1 MVNWIASSEKFRTIY
16 CDTTETAKL
25 ETLKLQ
31 SHNLIFAKQKF
42 CGLLLSVAVSLIAL
56 AALPS
61 SVDAQWIEIQD
72 ISRPLV
78 ENEPFDLLF
87 LQTKGVVLKIVPLR
101 EPPGNPL
108 PRNGSLIFEY
118 FADSDGLL
126 TVPYSEVRDYKT
138 FQELLVDEAK
148 AWMAED
154 KYAPAFRNLLWVYDR
169 GGKSDATVNE
179 LLRTCLFQD
188 GANAYKNGNFELALS
203 IFEDIYARDPN
214 FKPPGIDQ
222 KLIDVVM
229 SCYDKIIS
237 KSFKEKNYSTVN
249 VTLEAVEKNYPDD
262 FEPIA
267 KRWRRRFLEK
277 SDELINQSQKFS
289 TQGQGRQ
296 AHMAARQAAQITPG
310 RPEVERQN
318 EDVLNQHPLIV
329 VGVEQPASDANPIR
343 SEHWGARRVGRL
355 TQRTIVELT
364 GVTEEGGKYKF
375 LNGLLERKDE
385 DGYEYQF
392 TIEPEMAAFGA
403 PSTTSFEIASRLGD
417 LANPASNAYNEDW
430 AKVVDKIA
438 IDNESQ
444 VTVTLRRAFV
454 RPEALIDMTYQR
466 PTDDGQPIQDGVY
479 VLTETNNEFSTFDLN
494 PQLVVNDG
502 QQHPVVIEQRF
513 DLATDAVS
521 ELLAGNIDMVD
532 RVPVSD
538 LSRLKRKPGVQ
549 ARAYLIPTI
558 HLLLPKIRGDLE
570 KDTRFRRG
578 LSHAIDRQ
586 TILRNI
592 CGGQLVNGC
601 EVISGPLPIGTEEN
615 DQISYGYNF
624 KTRPPAFNLKLGQVL
639 VKLSL
644 LPQRRAEP
652 APTPAP
658 TPADGEGGEGEG
670 GDDTKTFLKA
680 AKPPSLVLAHPRS
693 STASAACY
701 AIADAWNKAGVPT
714 TTRQLESADSY
725 PPDDNWDLLYMEV
738 AMEEPLADITRLIGA
753 TGFVTEVSAPVDQ
766 TLAALGTSQTWQGG
780 CAMLRQLHQQVA
792 TDMSI
797 IPLWQIKEHFA
808 YRTTVRNVGRDLIH
822 LYQNI
827 ERWRIDIR
835 PEEETE

>member
-1 MVNWIASSEKFRTIY
+1 M
-16 CDTTETAKL
+16 
-25 ETLKLQ
+25 
-31 SHNLIFAKQKF
+31 
-42 CGLLLSVAVSLIAL
+42 
-56 AALPS
+56 
-61 SVDAQWIEIQD
+61 QD
-72 ISRPLV
+72 LSRPIV

-87 LQTKGVVLKIVPLR
+87 LQTEGVVLKVVPLR
-101 EPPGNPL
+101 DPPEDPL
-108 PRNGSLIFEY
+108 PTSGNLVFEY
-118 FADSDGLL
+118 FAESEGLL

-138 FQELLVDEAK
+138 FKELLVDEAEV
-148 AWMAED
+148 WMAED
-154 KYAPAFRNLLWVYDR
+154 KYDLAFRNLLWVYDH
-169 GGKSDATVNE
+169 GGTSDSKVVK

-188 GANAYKNGNFELALS
+188 GAAAYKKGNYELALS
-203 IFEDIYARDPN
+203 IFEDIYQRDPS
-214 FKPPGIDQ
+214 FQPPGISQ

-229 SCYDKIIS
+229 NCYDKIIA
-237 KSFKEKNYSTVN
+237 KSFAEGNYATVN
-249 VTLEAVEKNYPDD
+249 VTLEAVEKNYPSD

-267 KRWRRRFLEK
+267 KRWRNQFIEK
-277 SDELINQSQKFS
+277 SDELVAQSKDFS
-289 TQGQGRQ
+289 AEGKGRE
-296 AHMAARQAAQITPG
+296 AHMAVRQAAQVTPG

-318 EDVLNQHPLIV
+318 EDILNRYPLIV
-329 VGVEQPASDANPIR
+329 VGVEQPASDANPNR
-343 SEHWGARRVGRL
+343 FEHWGARRVGRL

-364 GVTEEGGKYKF
+364 GVTEEGGKYTF
-375 LNGLLERKDE
+375 LNGTLQRKDE

-392 TIEPEMAAFGA
+392 TIDPSMALFGA
-403 PSTTSFEIASRLGD
+403 PETTTFEIASRLGD
-417 LANPASNAYNEDW
+417 LANPESDAYNEDW

-454 RPEALIDMTYQR
+454 RPEALIDMTYQK
-466 PTDDGQPIQDGVY
+466 PAENGQPIQDGVY
-479 VLTETNNEFSTFDLN
+479 LLTEQDSNFSTFDLN
-494 PQLVVNDG
+494 PRLTNGDG
-502 QQHPVVIEQRF
+502 RRHPVVIEQRF
-513 DLATDAVS
+513 DFAGDAVT
-521 ELLAGNIDMVD
+521 ELLNGNIDVVD

-549 ARAYLIPTI
+549 ARAYMIPTI
-558 HLLLPKIRGDLE
+558 HLLLPKVRGDLE

-592 CGGQLVNGC
+592 CGGKLVNGC

-624 KTRPPAFNLKLGQVL
+624 KTRPPSFNTKLGQVL
-639 VKLSL
+639 VQLSL
-644 LPQRRAEP
+644 LPKKRK
-652 APTPAP
+652 APS
-658 TPADGEGGEGEG
+658 EGGQEAKE
-670 GDDTKTFLKA
+670 FLKT
-680 AKPPSLVLAHPRS
+680 AKVPSLVLAYPRS
-693 STASAACY
+693 STANAACF

-714 TTRQLESADSY
+714 TTRALDPADSY
-725 PPDDNWDLLYMEV
+725 PPDDNWDLLYMEI

-753 TGFVTEVSAPVDQ
+753 TGFATQVSAPVDQ
-766 TLAALGTSQTWQGG
+766 TLAALGTSQTWQGA

-808 YRTTVRNVGRDLIH
+808 YRTTVSNVGRDLIH

-835 PEEETE
+835 PVEEAQ

>member
-1 MVNWIASSEKFRTIY
+1 MSSLMNLFFK
-16 CDTTETAKL
+16 TETVKL

-31 SHNLIFAKQKF
+31 SHNLILAKPQ
-42 CGLLLSVAVSLIAL
+42 LLSLLVTLFAPLIAL
-56 AALPS
+56 MTLTS
-61 SVDAQWIEIQD
+61 HVDAQWIEMQD
-72 ISRPLV
+72 ISRPIV

-87 LQTKGVVLKIVPLR
+87 LQTEGVVLKIVPLR
-101 EPPGNPL
+101 EPPGDPL
-108 PRNGSLIFEY
+108 PQSGNLVFEY
-118 FADSDGLL
+118 FAESEGLL
-126 TVPYSEVRDYKT
+126 TVPFSEVRDYKT
-138 FQELLVDEAK
+138 FKELLVDEAE

-154 KYAPAFRNLLWVYDR
+154 QYGLAFRNLLWVYDH
-169 GGKSDATVNE
+169 GGNADTQVVK

-188 GANAYKNGNFELALS
+188 GATAYKQGNYELALS
-203 IFEDIYARDPN
+203 IFEDIYQRDPG
-214 FKPPGIDQ
+214 FQPPGISQ

-229 SCYDKIIS
+229 NCYDKIVA
-237 KSFKEKNYSTVN
+237 KSFDDENYSTVN

-267 KRWRRRFLEK
+267 KRWRERFFEK
-277 SDELINQSQKFS
+277 SDELLAQSQEFS
-289 TQGQGRQ
+289 AQGKGRE
-296 AHMAARQAAQITPG
+296 AHMAVRKAAQVTPG
-310 RPEVERQN
+310 RPEVEQQN

-329 VGVEQPASDANPIR
+329 VGVEQPASDANPNR
-343 SEHWGARRVGRL
+343 FEHWGARRVGRL

-364 GVTEEGGKYKF
+364 GVTEEGGKYTF
-375 LNGLLERKDE
+375 LNGTLKRKDE

-392 TIEPEMAAFGA
+392 TIDPSMALFGA
-403 PSTTSFEIASRLGD
+403 PQTTTFEIASRLGD
-417 LANPASNAYNEDW
+417 LADPTSDAYNEDW

-454 RPEALIDMTYQR
+454 RPEALIDMTYQK
-466 PTDDGQPIQDGVY
+466 PKENGQPIQDGVY
-479 VLTETNNEFSTFDLN
+479 LLTEQDSDFSTFDLN
-494 PQLVVNDG
+494 PRLTREGNRR
-502 QQHPVVIEQRF
+502 HPVVIEQRF
-513 DLATDAVS
+513 DFAGDAVT
-521 ELLAGNIDMVD
+521 ELLNGNIDVVD

-549 ARAYLIPTI
+549 ARAYMIPTI
-558 HLLLPKIRGDLE
+558 HLLLPKVRGDLE
-570 KDTRFRRG
+570 KDTGFRRG

-592 CGGQLVNGC
+592 CGGKIVNGC

-624 KTRPPAFNLKLGQVL
+624 KTRPPSFNTKLGQVL

-644 LPQRRAEP
+644 LPKKRKA
-652 APTPAP
+652 
-658 TPADGEGGEGEG
+658 PADGGKDAKE
-670 GDDTKTFLKA
+670 FLKA
-680 AKPPSLVLAHPRS
+680 AKVPSLVLAYPRS
-693 STASAACY
+693 STASAACL

-714 TTRQLESADSY
+714 TTRALDPVDSY
-725 PPDDNWDLLYMEV
+725 PPDDNWDLLYLEI
-738 AMEEPLADITRLIGA
+738 AMEEPLADITRLIGS
-753 TGFVTEVSAPVDQ
+753 TGFATEVSAPVDQ
-766 TLAALGTSQTWQGG
+766 TLAALGTSQTWQGA

-792 TDMSI
+792 TDVSI

-808 YRTTVRNVGRDLIH
+808 YRTTVSNIGRDLIH

-835 PEEETE
+835 PAEETE

>member
-1 MVNWIASSEKFRTIY
+1 M
-16 CDTTETAKL
+16 

-31 SHNLIFAKQKF
+31 SHNLNFVKQHLF
-42 CGLLLSVAVSLIAL
+42 SLLIAL
-56 AALPS
+56 LASLTSLPATAN
-61 SVDAQWIEIQD
+61 AQWIEIKD

-78 ENEPFDLLF
+78 ENEPFDLIF
-87 LQTKGVVLKIVPLR
+87 LQTEGVILKIVPLR
-101 EPPGNPL
+101 QPPEDPL
-108 PRNGSLIFEY
+108 PQGGNLVFEY
-118 FADSDGLL
+118 FSDSEGLL
-126 TVPYSEVRDYKT
+126 TVPFSEIRDYKT
-138 FQELLVDEAK
+138 YKELLVDEAQ

-154 KYAPAFRNLLWVYDR
+154 KYGLAFRNLLWIYDH
-169 GGKSDATVNE
+169 GGKEDSRVVQ

-188 GANAYKNGNFELALS
+188 GATAYKNGNYELALS

-214 FKPPGIDQ
+214 FQPPGINQ

-237 KSFKEKNYSTVN
+237 NSFDKEKYSTIN
-249 VTLEAVEKNYPDD
+249 VTLESVEKNYPDA

-267 KRWRRRFLEK
+267 ERWRNRFIEK
-277 SDELINQSQKFS
+277 SDDLIAQSKEFS
-289 TQGQGRQ
+289 ANGKGRE
-296 AHMAARQAAQITPG
+296 AHMASRKASQITPG
-310 RPEVERQN
+310 RAEVERQS

-329 VGVEQPASDANPIR
+329 VGVEQPASDANPNR
-343 SEHWGARRVGRL
+343 FEHWGARRVGRL
-355 TQRTIVELT
+355 TQRTVVELA

-375 LNGLLERKDE
+375 LNGLLNRKDD
-385 DGYEYQF
+385 DGFEYQF
-392 TIEPEMAAFGA
+392 TIDPQMAAFGA
-403 PSTTSFEIASRLGD
+403 PETTTFEIASRLGD
-417 LANPASNAYNEDW
+417 LADPNSDAYNEDW

-454 RPEALIDMTYQR
+454 RPEALIDMTYQK
-466 PTDDGQPIQDGVY
+466 TNSNGQPVQDGVY
-479 VLTETNNEFSTFDLN
+479 VLTMQDSDFSTFDLN
-494 PQLVVNDG
+494 PNLSADDG
-502 QQHPVVIEQRF
+502 QQHPVVIEHRF
-513 DLATDAVS
+513 DLGTDAVT
-521 ELLAGNIDMVD
+521 ELLNGNIDMVD

-549 ARAYLIPTI
+549 ARAYMIPTV

-570 KDTRFRRG
+570 KDTGFRRG

-592 CGGQLVNGC
+592 CGGQVVNGC

-624 KTRPPAFNLKLGQVL
+624 KTRPPSFNTKLGQVL
-639 VKLSL
+639 VQLSL
-644 LPQRRAEP
+644 LPKKRKPPAEGD
-652 APTPAP
+652 
-658 TPADGEGGEGEG
+658 ADPE
-670 GDDTKTFLKA
+670 KFLKST
-680 AKPPSLVLAHPRS
+680 KVPSLVIAHPRS
-693 STASAACY
+693 STASTACF

-714 TTRQLESADSY
+714 TTRKLDPDESY
-725 PPDDNWDLLYMEV
+725 PADDNWDLLYLEV

-753 TGFVTEVSAPVDQ
+753 TGFATEVSAPVDQ
-766 TLAALGTSQTWQGG
+766 TLAALGTSQTWQGA